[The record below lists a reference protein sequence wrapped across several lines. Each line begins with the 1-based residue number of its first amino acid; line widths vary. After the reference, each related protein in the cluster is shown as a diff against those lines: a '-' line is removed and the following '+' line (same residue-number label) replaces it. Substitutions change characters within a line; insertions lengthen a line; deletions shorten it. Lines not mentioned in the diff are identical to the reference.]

1 MTKVKRNPLD
11 TPEIVENEPV
21 VAGSETMDSLTENE
35 EFPRPDEEAIAAITK
50 GNQNDGINAA
60 PKTSSK
66 KDEEKFD
73 ASIHRTD
80 DTGKPVLTK
89 TGKFRKKTGYA
100 KFVNPEA
107 KKETPAGTQ
116 EISSAA
122 AATLTSGIIER
133 LSVMLVSDDFIYS
146 EIERAQNVIAWTNC
160 YDYYGGV
167 NLTPPMALA
176 CDHMAIILARAN
188 KPTFHSKLA
197 LFTAWIKNK
206 FKRKNKNGSLP
217 GSGNDGKRQDDVGAQ
232 KGA

>member
-1 MTKVKRNPLD
+1 MKLNKNTLD
-11 TPEIVENEPV
+11 KPESEEIEGVPS
-21 VAGSETMDSLTENE
+21 GSQTMDALTENE
-35 EFPRPDEEAIAAITK
+35 EFPAPDEEAIAAITNK
-50 GNQNDGINAA
+50 EGAKNDRGIG
-60 PKTSSK
+60 
-66 KDEEKFD
+66 DKFD
-73 ASIHRTD
+73 PSIHRTD
-80 DTGKPVLTK
+80 SSGNPVLTK

-107 KKETPAGTQ
+107 KKEKPAGTP

-122 AATLTSGIIER
+122 AAQLTSGIIER
-133 LSVMLVSDDFIYS
+133 LSVMLVSDDFIYT
-146 EIERAQNVIAWTNC
+146 ETERVQNVIAWTNC

-217 GSGNDGKRQDDVGAQ
+217 DSRNNGNGEDNVGAE